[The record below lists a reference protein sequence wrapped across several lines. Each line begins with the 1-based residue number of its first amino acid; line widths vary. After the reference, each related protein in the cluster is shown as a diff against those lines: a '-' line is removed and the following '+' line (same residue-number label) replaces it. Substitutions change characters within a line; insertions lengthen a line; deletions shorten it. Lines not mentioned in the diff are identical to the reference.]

1 MQVKAAAERDVEA
14 LLCGFETTSNRSWLN
29 HGLFKLNPG
38 ASSQQDIT
46 SAKEIFTVLHLL
58 EELSKLERTS
68 LLAGR
73 RFTPV
78 GEGGSGRRPLPPQ
91 SLNILIG
98 LTLKLLSLY
107 CIVGL
112 V

>member
-1 MQVKAAAERDVEA
+1 MQFDNWS
-14 LLCGFETTSNRSWLN
+14 LQD
-29 HGLFKLNPG
+29 LFCPK
-38 ASSQQDIT
+38 QT
-46 SAKEIFTVLHLL
+46 
-58 EELSKLERTS
+58 
-68 LLAGR
+68 AGR

-78 GEGGSGRRPLPPQ
+78 VEGGLGRKPLPPQ
-91 SLNILIG
+91 SLNILVG